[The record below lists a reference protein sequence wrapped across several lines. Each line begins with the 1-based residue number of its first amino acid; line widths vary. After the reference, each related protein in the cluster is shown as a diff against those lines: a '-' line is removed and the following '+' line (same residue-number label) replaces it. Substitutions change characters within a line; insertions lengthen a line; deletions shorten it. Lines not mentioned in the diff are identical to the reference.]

1 MPVQFNTE
9 NRKKAYGAKLKDTM
23 RLRSEMRCGHAPFFR
38 TFGEIQCIT
47 LPHYYHTISPDTE
60 HRKDQDKMIRVK
72 TENAM
77 QDKMSRRQK
86 CEIR

>member
-9 NRKKAYGAKLKDTM
+9 NRRKAYGAKLKDTM
-23 RLRSEMRCGHAPFFR
+23 RLRLEMRCGHAPFSAPSERFSVS
-38 TFGEIQCIT
+38 
-47 LPHYYHTISPDTE
+47 HYHTISPDTE
-60 HRKDQDKMIRVK
+60 HRKDQDKMIRIK